1 VIATIFRL
9 LWPLDGARL
18 FGSPM
23 LLLGSDP
30 KAQRRLEFLDR
41 PEDGDPS
48 PYETPFLRRFP
59 TREASRPLDLDQG
72 RASKFALSY

>member
-1 VIATIFRL
+1 MIYLLITFATIFRL

-18 FGSPM
+18 FSSPM

-41 PEDGDPS
+41 PEDGDPGPYKSLSCAVS
-48 PYETPFLRRFP
+48 PVRGVAAP
-59 TREASRPLDLDQG
+59 A
-72 RASKFALSY
+72 